1 LPKKHKKKN
10 SAERAV
16 SKPALLRM
24 PPAKPHIPQTAR
36 DKHAGLWF
44 AAMTA
49 LQSRLRGP
57 GGCPWDAEQTHAS
70 LRKFLIEESYEVLDA
85 IESGDDEHFASELG
99 DLLLQVIF
107 HAILAEE
114 RGAFTI
120 SDVIEAVHT
129 KMVRRHPHVF
139 GAVDARDSKAV
150 LKNWEAIKAEERAEK
165 IAGKESRSQT
175 GASEQSILEGVSRGL
190 PALIEADS
198 LTRKAA
204 RIRFDWERARDIT
217 AKIREELTELDELLP
232 GGALPK
238 VSERVEEEVGDL
250 LFASVNLARFLDID
264 PEVSLKKAN
273 AKFKRR
279 FQWMEATSEREGSP
293 LADVSREHMEELWNR
308 AKRIE
313 HELHPIRPSGDSK
326 RKRP

>member
-1 LPKKHKKKN
+1 MPKKSQRKK
-10 SAERAV
+10 SANRR
-16 SKPALLRM
+16 L
-24 PPAKPHIPQTAR
+24 PPAKPHIPQSPR
-36 DKHAGLWF
+36 DINAGTWF

-49 LQSRLRGP
+49 LQSRLRGR

-70 LRKFLIEESYEVLDA
+70 LRRFLIEESYEVLDA

-107 HAILAEE
+107 HAIVAEE

-120 SDVIEAVHT
+120 SDVIEAVYT

-139 GAVDARDSKAV
+139 GDASTKDSKAV
-150 LKNWEAIKAEERAEK
+150 LKKWDEIKAEERAEK
-165 IAGKESRSQT
+165 RIGKKATGEA
-175 GASEQSILEGVSRGL
+175 GASAQSLLDGVSRGL

-204 RIRFDWERARDIT
+204 RINFDWERARDIT
-217 AKIREELTELDELLP
+217 TKIREELTELDELLP
-232 GGALPK
+232 VDAGATPLSK
-238 VSERVEEEVGDL
+238 SSARVEEEVGDL
-250 LFASVNLARFLDID
+250 LFAAVNLARFLEID

-279 FQWMEATSEREGSP
+279 FQWMETAAQSEGSP
-293 LADVSREHMEELWNR
+293 LADAPRDHMEALWDR
-308 AKRIE
+308 AKLAERA
-313 HELHPIRPSGDSK
+313 PNATSNSK

>member
-1 LPKKHKKKN
+1 MPP
-10 SAERAV
+10 
-16 SKPALLRM
+16 SKPR
-24 PPAKPHIPQTAR
+24 IPQNSR
-36 DKHAGLWF
+36 DKNAGTWF

-85 IESGDDEHFASELG
+85 MESGDDEHFASELG

-120 SDVIEAVHT
+120 SDVIEAVYT
-129 KMVRRHPHVF
+129 KMVCRHPHVF
-139 GAVDARDSKAV
+139 GDASAKDSEAV

-165 IAGKESRSQT
+165 KS
-175 GASEQSILEGVSRGL
+175 GAKAVASAQSILDGVSRGL

-204 RIRFDWERARDIT
+204 RINFDWERARDIT
-217 AKIREELTELDELLP
+217 AKIREELAELDELLP
-232 GGALPK
+232 IGAGDRPPSK
-238 VSERVEEEVGDL
+238 ASARVEEEVGDL
-250 LFASVNLARFLDID
+250 FFAAVNLARFLEID

-279 FQWMEATSEREGSP
+279 FQWMEAAAERDGSR
-293 LADVSREHMEELWNR
+293 LADVPREHMEELWNL
-308 AKRIE
+308 AKRAE
-313 HELHPIRPSGDSK
+313 HELHTNRPLGDSK

>member
-1 LPKKHKKKN
+1 
-10 SAERAV
+10 
-16 SKPALLRM
+16 M
-24 PPAKPHIPQTAR
+24 PPAKPRIPQNSR

-49 LQSRLRGP
+49 LQSRLRGT

-85 IESGDDEHFASELG
+85 IESGDDQHFASELG

-120 SDVIEAVHT
+120 SDVVEAVYT

-139 GAVDARDSKAV
+139 GAASAKDSKAV

-165 IAGKESRSQT
+165 SAEKKPRSEA
-175 GASEQSILEGVSRGL
+175 GASAQSILEGVSRGL

-217 AKIREELTELDELLP
+217 TKIREELTELDELLP
-232 GGALPK
+232 KNIGDAPAANTDA
-238 VSERVEEEVGDL
+238 RVEEEVGDL
-250 LFASVNLARFLDID
+250 LFAAVNLARFLEID

-279 FQWMEATSEREGSP
+279 FQWMEATAEREGSP
-293 LADVSREHMEELWNR
+293 LADVSREHMEELWDR
-308 AKRIE
+308 AKLEERA
-313 HELHPIRPSGDSK
+313 HVLLNTPSNSK

>member
-1 LPKKHKKKN
+1 
-10 SAERAV
+10 
-16 SKPALLRM
+16 
-24 PPAKPHIPQTAR
+24 
-36 DKHAGLWF
+36 
-44 AAMTA
+44 MTA

-57 GGCPWDAEQTHAS
+57 NGCPWDAEQTHAS

-114 RGAFTI
+114 RRAFTI
-120 SDVIEAVHT
+120 SDVIEAVYT

-139 GAVDARDSKAV
+139 GDVSAKDSEAV
-150 LKNWEAIKAEERAEK
+150 LKNWEAIKAEEREKVRAEK
-165 IAGKESRSQT
+165 KTPSRK
-175 GASEQSILEGVSRGL
+175 AAAPASILDGVSRGL

-204 RIRFDWERARDIT
+204 RIRFDWDRARDIT
-217 AKIREELTELDELLP
+217 TKIREELTEIDDLLP
-232 GGALPK
+232 TTTAAAPP
-238 VSERVEEEVGDL
+238 SRADARIEEEVGDL
-250 LFASVNLARFLDID
+250 LFAAVNLARFLEID
-264 PEVSLKKAN
+264 PEASLKKAN

-279 FQWMEATSEREGSP
+279 FQWMEAASQSEGSA
-293 LADVSREHMEELWNR
+293 LADAPREHMEALWNR
-308 AKRIE
+308 AKLAERAP
-313 HELHPIRPSGDSK
+313 HAANAPKNLK